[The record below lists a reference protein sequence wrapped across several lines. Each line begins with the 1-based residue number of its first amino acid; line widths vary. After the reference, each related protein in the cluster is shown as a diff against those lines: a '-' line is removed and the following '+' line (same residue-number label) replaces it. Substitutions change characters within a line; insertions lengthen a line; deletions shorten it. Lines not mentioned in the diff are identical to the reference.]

1 MLKND
6 EKMVISRALLGKFW
20 ASIDEKSNTIVEI
33 SKREVPEDIS
43 IEGVM
48 ADLMAVTKSEGF
60 DFYYPYELPFE
71 ASEHKGCSVSSL

>member
-1 MLKND
+1 VLKND

-48 ADLMAVTKSEGF
+48 ADLMAVTKSE
-60 DFYYPYELPFE
+60 
-71 ASEHKGCSVSSL
+71 